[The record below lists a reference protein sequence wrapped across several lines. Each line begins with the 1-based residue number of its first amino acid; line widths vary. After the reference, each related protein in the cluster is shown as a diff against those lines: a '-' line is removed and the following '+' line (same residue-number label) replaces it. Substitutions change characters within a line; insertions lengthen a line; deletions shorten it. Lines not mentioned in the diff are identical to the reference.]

1 MLHIVV
7 ETYILIVQA
16 LRVFRP
22 GRIHLDRGH
31 VSWTPLDL
39 DACQNYIV
47 RRQSAAYHVI
57 VIVEHSVANDT
68 AYVGVATLGSEV
80 RGDGE

>member
-1 MLHIVV
+1 MV
-7 ETYILIVQA
+7 VQA
-16 LRVFRP
+16 FCVFRP

-39 DACQNYIV
+39 EIRQNHIV
-47 RRQSAAYHVI
+47 RRQSATYHVI